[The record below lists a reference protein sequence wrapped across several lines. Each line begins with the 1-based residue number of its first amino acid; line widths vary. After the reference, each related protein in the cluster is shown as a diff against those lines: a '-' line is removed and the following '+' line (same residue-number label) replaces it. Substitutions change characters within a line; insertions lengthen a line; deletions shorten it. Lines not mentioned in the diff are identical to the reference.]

1 MSNKTLYNIN
11 DFSKGL
17 NLKDSPSIIPL
28 NSLTEAQN
36 AILQKGTVSKR
47 PGYER
52 FVSAPIERIATWQ
65 DVGGK
70 KWSEL

>member
-1 MSNKTLYNIN
+1 MLYNIN

-28 NSLTEAQN
+28 NSLVEAEN
-36 AILQKGTVSKR
+36 AVVKKGAISKR

-52 FVSAPIERIATWQ
+52 FADAPIERIATWQ